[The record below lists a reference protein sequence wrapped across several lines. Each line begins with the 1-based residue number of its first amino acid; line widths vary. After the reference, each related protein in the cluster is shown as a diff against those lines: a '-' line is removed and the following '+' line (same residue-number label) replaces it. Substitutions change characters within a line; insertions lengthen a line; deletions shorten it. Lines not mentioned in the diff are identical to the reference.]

1 MARMASEYE
10 ISEELW
16 ARLQPLLPV
25 HVNTHPFGG
34 GKPRTPDRV
43 CMNAI
48 FFVLKTGCQWAAL
61 DATGI
66 CPHSTAHDRFQ
77 EWVKAG
83 VFWRLW
89 SGGLMEYDILQGIDW
104 SWLSA
109 DGAMT
114 KAPLAGEKNRAEPH
128 GSGQKRHQAKSADRS
143 VGRADRSGRGWR
155 ERQRFQAVA

>member
-1 MARMASEYE
+1 MARMASGYE
-10 ISEELW
+10 ISDELW
-16 ARLQPLLPV
+16 SRIELLIPK

-48 FFVLKTGCQWAAL
+48 FFVLRTGCQWGAL
-61 DATGI
+61 DATRI

-77 EWVKAG
+77 EWVQAG
-83 VFWRLW
+83 LFWQLW
-89 SGGLMEYDILQGIDW
+89 CAGLMEYDEVKGIDW
-104 SWLSA
+104 SWVSG

-114 KAPLAGEKNRAEPH
+114 KAPLAGEKNRSEPH
-128 GSGQKRHQAKSADRS
+128 GSGQTRHQAKPVDRCGGGS
-143 VGRADRSGRGWR
+143 DRTGGCRR